1 MEEKKVLSMQN
12 KCDGC
17 GANLVFDPKSQ
28 DLFCD
33 RCETHYPIIDDGQ
46 TVLHDLTQSVQKDK
60 KYDDFVSQNKMFKCP
75 NCGASVMLNQYEIS
89 KKCPYCEAG
98 LVIEEDNFP
107 GIKPDAVIPFQF
119 NKEDAAKNFV
129 NGVKKK
135 FFVPNKF
142 KKNMPASDIN
152 GIYIPAF
159 GYSAKTTSVYD
170 GELYEEHETKDADGN
185 STTERTYFKVSGT
198 HSAEFNDVMVESSSK
213 ITQAEINGFLPYK
226 TAGRKNYSNQYILG
240 YSVEHYNQTVQEC
253 VPTYKSIVTKSIR
266 AQILRKYEYN
276 GVNYLNVST
285 EYRDE
290 KYLYYLVPVYKFEY
304 EYKKKKY
311 ITYMNGQTGRVDN
324 NVPKSGLKIAFA
336 ILLPLL
342 IVLIPIIIGIILGAG
357 D

>member
-12 KCDGC
+12 KCVGC
-17 GANLVFDPKSQ
+17 GANLVFNPNSQ

-33 RCETHYPIIDDGQ
+33 KCETHYQIVNDGQ
-46 TVLHDLTQSVQKDK
+46 IVLHDLTEDTSKDS
-60 KYDDFVSQNKMFKCP
+60 KYKDFVSQNKMFKCP
-75 NCGASVMLNQYEIS
+75 NCGASVILNQFEIS
-89 KKCPYCEAG
+89 KKCPYCEAS
-98 LVIEEDNFP
+98 LVIEANDLP
-107 GIKPDAVIPFQF
+107 GLKPDAVIPFQF
-119 NKEDAAKNFV
+119 DKNQAANNFV
-129 NGVKKK
+129 NSVKKR
-135 FFVPNKF
+135 FFVPKKF
-142 KKNMPASDIN
+142 KKNVPSSEIN

-213 ITQAEINGFLPYK
+213 ITQTEINGFLPYK
-226 TAGRKNYSNQYILG
+226 TTGRQSYLNQYIMG

-266 AQILRKYEYN
+266 SQILRKYDYS

-285 EYRDE
+285 EYKDE
-290 KYLYYLVPVYKFEY
+290 KYLYYLLPVYKFEY

-311 ITYMNGQTGRVDN
+311 ITYMNGQTGRLDS

-336 ILLPLL
+336 ILLPIL
-342 IVLIPIIIGIILGAG
+342 IVLIPIILGIIFGAG